1 MLLFPMRGGLS
12 PRPIAHYALL
22 LLFVLLTL
30 LGVFAAF
37 VLHDTTRLKE
47 QIAQSDEKLARQEL
61 DEVMALLTQ
70 QAEQAAETLMQWDE
84 ARQQL
89 ENPVYYSYWR
99 NSRALAV
106 GVLPDTLDGVD
117 LYDLQGRNLNG
128 SVVTAG
134 EGNMP
139 ERIATKNLKP
149 FLMHEYG
156 HDHQYFFFPF
166 YLDAA
171 HTHLIGYMGFKFDFM
186 RQLMQLR
193 KFRYLDM
200 DTVRVGLREGE
211 RIPLNGIVSAMQFQT
226 VANPEMRALE
236 KLIIRSFYEIAAIIV
251 AISLLGYVAL
261 VSVVT
266 KPLRRLSGHIDAMG
280 RGKEELLGE
289 SYRGVVAV
297 TELENVRQSL
307 NHYQQQLDDMHVSLA
322 HKNQE
327 LWTLAHHDPL
337 TGIHNRRA
345 FDDDWCTMRRA
356 HGDSRLGV
364 AFLLFDCDH
373 FKAINDTY
381 GHQVGDQ
388 VLQGLA
394 ESLHGALRTGDRLYR
409 LGGDEFATVLF
420 SADPERAR
428 QVAERCME
436 RVLQHDFTAYGV
448 KEPVRISVGIAYLDD
463 AHDDALKPLHRQ
475 ADLAMYYAKRPGQ
488 SKIGIY
494 TPEMG
499 AGQEAL
505 VSNAETSAI
514 YEAMADP
521 DRLEMHYQPVLAL
534 STSQIEY
541 YEALV
546 RIPGEHGLIMPASI
560 FPVVEMRGLECEFDL
575 AVLERVRRDL
585 ESGCIPAGAGV
596 SLNVSGPGIVNARI
610 IDKLMQYVPLLSAYK
625 LVLEVTETAL
635 ITQIAQASANLN
647 RLRKQG
653 FTIALDDFGSGYSS
667 LRYLSSMPVDL
678 VKFDISMVRSLE
690 ETGRQAVFV
699 EDLAR
704 MIKDAGYQ
712 LVAEGIESETLLQK
726 VTALGFSHAQG
737 FHIGRPAA
745 LKGLRSA
752 CAAPHSDSAQGI
764 SSAATTSAQLV

>member
-1 MLLFPMRGGLS
+1 MLLSSMRVGLP
-12 PRPIAHYALL
+12 PRSIAYYALL
-22 LLFVLLTL
+22 LLFVLLML

-61 DEVMALLTQ
+61 GEVMALLAQ

-99 NSRALAV
+99 DSRALAV
-106 GVLPDTLDGVD
+106 GVLPDTLDAVD
-117 LYDLQGRNLNG
+117 LYDLQGRNLNR
-128 SVVTAG
+128 SVATG
-134 EGNMP
+134 EGSMP
-139 ERIATKNLKP
+139 ARIATQSLRP

-171 HTHLIGYMGFKFDFM
+171 HNHLIGYMGLKFDFL

-200 DTVRVGLREGE
+200 ESVRVGASEGE
-211 RIPLNGIVSAMQFQT
+211 RIPLHGIVSAMQFKT

-266 KPLRRLSGHIDAMG
+266 KPLRRLSGHIEAMG
-280 RGKEELLGE
+280 RGKGELLGE

-337 TGIHNRRA
+337 TGIFNRRA
-345 FDDDWCTMRRA
+345 FDDDWHTMRRA
-356 HGDSRLGV
+356 HGDSRLEV

-394 ESLHGALRTGDRLYR
+394 ESLRGALRAGDRLYR
-409 LGGDEFATVLF
+409 LGGDEFATVLL

-428 QVAERCME
+428 QVAERCMDQ
-436 RVLQHDFTAYGV
+436 VLHHDFTAYGV

-488 SKIGIY
+488 GKIAIY
-494 TPEMG
+494 SPEMG

-505 VSNAETSAI
+505 VSNAETSAV

-534 STSQIEY
+534 STSRIEY

-585 ESGCIPAGAGV
+585 ESGRIPAEAGV

-610 IDKLMQYVPLLSAYK
+610 IDKLMQFAPLLSAYK
-625 LVLEVTETAL
+625 LVLEVTETSL

-690 ETGRQAVFV
+690 EAGRQAVFV

-712 LVAEGIESETLLQK
+712 LVAEGIESKALLQK

-737 FHIGRPAA
+737 FHIGRPAPLA
-745 LKGLRSA
+745 NAPSA
-752 CAAPHSDSAQGI
+752 RIAPQADFA
-764 SSAATTSAQLV
+764 

>member
-1 MLLFPMRGGLS
+1 
-12 PRPIAHYALL
+12 
-22 LLFVLLTL
+22 
-30 LGVFAAF
+30 
-37 VLHDTTRLKE
+37 
-47 QIAQSDEKLARQEL
+47 
-61 DEVMALLTQ
+61 
-70 QAEQAAETLMQWDE
+70 
-84 ARQQL
+84 
-89 ENPVYYSYWR
+89 
-99 NSRALAV
+99 
-106 GVLPDTLDGVD
+106 
-117 LYDLQGRNLNG
+117 
-128 SVVTAG
+128 
-134 EGNMP
+134 
-139 ERIATKNLKP
+139 
-149 FLMHEYG
+149 
-156 HDHQYFFFPF
+156 
-166 YLDAA
+166 
-171 HTHLIGYMGFKFDFM
+171 
-186 RQLMQLR
+186 MQLR

-200 DTVRVGLREGE
+200 ESLRVKVSEGE
-211 RIPLNGIVSAMQFQT
+211 RMPLHGIVSAMQFQT

-236 KLIIRSFYEIAAIIV
+236 KLIVRSFYEIAVIIV

-266 KPLRRLSGHIDAMG
+266 KPLRRLSSHIEAMG
-280 RGKEELLGE
+280 RGKGELLGE
-289 SYRGVVAV
+289 SYRGVLAV
-297 TELENVRQSL
+297 SELEHVRQSL
-307 NHYQQQLDDMHVSLA
+307 NDYQQQLDDMHVSLA

-337 TGIHNRRA
+337 TGIFNRRA

-394 ESLHGALRTGDRLYR
+394 ESLHGALRTRDRLYR

-420 SADPERAR
+420 SADPEHAR
-428 QVAERCME
+428 QVAERCLE
-436 RVLQHDFTAYGV
+436 HVLHHDFTAYGV
-448 KEPVRISVGIAYLDD
+448 KEPVRVSVGIAYLDD
-463 AHDDALKPLHRQ
+463 AHEDALKLLHRQ
-475 ADLAMYYAKRPGQ
+475 ADIAMYYAKRPGQ
-488 SKIGIY
+488 SKIAIY
-494 TPEMG
+494 SLEMG
-499 AGQEAL
+499 VGQEAV
-505 VSNAETSAI
+505 VSNAETSAV

-521 DRLEMHYQPVLAL
+521 DLLEMHYQPVLAL
-534 STSQIEY
+534 STSRIEY

-560 FPVVEMRGLECEFDL
+560 FPVVELRGLECEFDL

-585 ESGCIPAGAGV
+585 ESGRIPAGAGV
-596 SLNVSGPGIVNARI
+596 SLNVSGPGIVNARV

-667 LRYLSSMPVDL
+667 LRYLTSMPVDL
-678 VKFDISMVRSLE
+678 VKFDISLVRSLE

-699 EDLAR
+699 EDLAH
-704 MIKDAGYQ
+704 MIKDAGYK
-712 LVAEGIESETLLQK
+712 LVAEGIESEALLQK

-737 FHIGRPAA
+737 FHIGRPAPLA
-745 LKGLRSA
+745 CMRSIGYR
-752 CAAPHSDSAQGI
+752 AAG
-764 SSAATTSAQLV
+764 

>member
-1 MLLFPMRGGLS
+1 MLFSSMRAGLS

-22 LLFVLLTL
+22 LLFLLLML

-106 GVLPDTLDGVD
+106 GMLPDTLDGVD

-139 ERIATKNLKP
+139 ERIATQNLKP

-356 HGDSRLGV
+356 HGDSRMGV

-436 RVLQHDFTAYGV
+436 HVLQHDFTAYGV

-494 TPEMG
+494 SPEMG

-764 SSAATTSAQLV
+764 GSAATTSAQLV